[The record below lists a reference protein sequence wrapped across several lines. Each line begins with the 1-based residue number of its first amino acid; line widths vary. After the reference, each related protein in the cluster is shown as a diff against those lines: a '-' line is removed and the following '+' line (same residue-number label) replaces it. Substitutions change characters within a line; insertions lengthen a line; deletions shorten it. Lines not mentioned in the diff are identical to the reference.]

1 MENLKPIGVR
11 LDPQTIEA
19 LDKFCLS
26 NYGYKRN
33 TVINCLLTTVMTV
46 ASKQTIR
53 RLIQFSPYF
62 QSPEQF
68 EITFKNKLLQ

>member
-26 NYGYKRN
+26 NGYYKRN
-33 TVINCLLTTVMTV
+33 TVINCLLTTIMTI
-46 ASKQTIR
+46 ASNKTIHDMIR
-53 RLIQFSPYF
+53 FSPYC
-62 QSPEQF
+62 QSPEKF
-68 EITFKNKLLQ
+68 EITFKDKQLQ